1 MRRGTGERGAS
12 AVEFAIVASLLF
24 MLLFGTVQ
32 FGMAYN
38 RSQGLQAGAREGAR
52 LASIGGTH
60 DEIAARVRTAQ
71 SLFVPAD
78 VQVVTTPGSA
88 GSGRPCSTAGVGGL
102 VTVEARVPGSA
113 KYAITIPVW
122 GNRAIDYVGS
132 GTFRC
137 ERGNA

>member
-1 MRRGTGERGAS
+1 MHTIRQERGAS

-52 LASIGGTH
+52 LASIGATYS
-60 DEIAARVRTAQ
+60 EIAARARDAQ
-71 SLFVPAD
+71 SLFVPTD
-78 VQVVTTPGSA
+78 VVVVTTPSS
-88 GSGRPCSTAGVGGL
+88 SGTSRPCAVAGVGGL
-102 VTVEARVPGSA
+102 VTVEAKVPASA
-113 KYAITIPVW
+113 KYAIAIPLW
-122 GNRAIDYVGS
+122 GNRPIDYTGS

-137 ERGNA
+137 ERGGA